1 MKRVIMLAGV
11 FCVLFVV
18 GCGGGGSPS
27 SAARKFFDALV
38 KNDVK
43 AMEAVATPETVQLI
57 AMFGE
62 KASGMAAAHGKITK
76 TTEKI
81 DGDTAVVTVTYED
94 GETEDVDLVKVD
106 GKWKVTIDM
115 GK

>member
-1 MKRVIMLAGV
+1 MKRMIMLTGI

-18 GCGGGGSPS
+18 GCGGGSSPS
-27 SAARKFFDALV
+27 SATRKFYDALV

-43 AMEAVATPETVQLI
+43 AMGDVATPETVQLI

-62 KASGMAAAHGKITK
+62 KASGVAAAHGKITK
-76 TTEKI
+76 TTERI
-81 DGDTAVVTVTYED
+81 NGDTAVVTVTYQD
-94 GETEDVDLVKVD
+94 GETEDVDLIKVD
-106 GKWKVTIDM
+106 GKWKVSIDM